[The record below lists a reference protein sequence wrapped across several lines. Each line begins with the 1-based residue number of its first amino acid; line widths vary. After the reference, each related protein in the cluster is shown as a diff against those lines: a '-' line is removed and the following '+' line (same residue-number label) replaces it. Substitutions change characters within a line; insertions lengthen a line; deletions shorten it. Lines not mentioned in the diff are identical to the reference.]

1 MNPNAILAGRRR
13 LTRSLPK
20 IEMNDEDAAEG
31 GCGVIGLASEVP
43 IAGRHLFNSLEQ
55 MRNRGNGKGGG
66 VAMVGLDPAQFGT
79 TKSVMDGSYLIAVAW
94 VNSGHREAVEEKY
107 IHAAFEVDHIHDVP
121 VIEDWTALSALDV
134 CPPDVTLYW
143 VRPTEDG
150 IAAMFAESGMTPGD
164 FEDLAAIHAEYVFRT
179 FPVLDAFD
187 FKVMSFQVG
196 AMKPDSR
203 IYEAALALAD
213 CSPHECFFIDDMIEN
228 VEQARLSGMQSEVY
242 SGAQLLIEQLE
253 ARGVSLDLVD
263 DPKST

>member
-1 MNPNAILAGRRR
+1 MCRQLGSLCQKSPQVIKRLLFDDGLQVEFETGR
-13 LTRSLPK
+13 LTE
-20 IEMNDEDAAEG
+20 IEFHQAFVKALGVDVDFEALREA
-31 GCGVIGLASEVP
+31 GCTIFELNEPIVP
-43 IAGRHLFNSLEQ
+43 ILLAL
-55 MRNRGNGKGGG
+55 
-66 VAMVGLDPAQFGT
+66 
-79 TKSVMDGSYLIAVAW
+79 GS
-94 VNSGHREAVEEKY
+94 SGHRLGL
-107 IHAAFEVDHIHDVP
+107 
-121 VIEDWTALSALDV
+121 LSN
-134 CPPDVTLYW
+134 TS
-143 VRPTEDG
+143 
-150 IAAMFAESGMTPGD
+150 IS
-164 FEDLAAIHAEYVFRT
+164 HAEYVFRT